1 MANGMDWKLPK
12 PGTLGRPLK
21 ENATKFSDYSSGAG
35 IGGGSGL
42 NWWDALREDLEMQY
56 HSSPMASS
64 FYSPDISSGRRTTP
78 PRWWPD
84 EHAGLDPSQSAR
96 IDPSRQ
102 RFFEQGYQ
110 DIYRDFLA
118 NQGAS
123 MRQGQ
128 APMSFDAFLDTDPW
142 TKRYSS
148 LPQIQR
154 GTSGMYTNPRTR
166 FLYF

>member
-1 MANGMDWKLPK
+1 MDWKLPK
-12 PGTLGRPLK
+12 PGTLGRPLT

-56 HSSPMASS
+56 YSSPMASS
-64 FYSPDISSGRRTTP
+64 FYSPDISSGRGGPAQTGVLP
-78 PRWWPD
+78 GGI
-84 EHAGLDPSQSAR
+84 ADPSTSAR